1 MNQNISYIGP
11 FEDAEMGEAR
21 HFWEMTEFG
30 VWSIF
35 KNVFF
40 MDNWMCLYASL
51 LHSHCSPFLVLWIE
65 LRLHLSFSSLSDFFF
80 CLIVPLFNK
89 ESILNVPVVAA
100 FLTLDGGLCS
110 SPPAGRLLI
119 DVLRSII
126 AYWFCGCRDSLDPI
140 TTIEWVYI
148 VITVLIACC

>member
-1 MNQNISYIGP
+1 MEVCYTPTVHLFSIMNRI
-11 FEDAEMGEAR
+11 EAS
-21 HFWEMTEFG
+21 F
-30 VWSIF
+30 VIF
-35 KNVFF
+35 IPV
-40 MDNWMCLYASL
+40 
-51 LHSHCSPFLVLWIE
+51 
-65 LRLHLSFSSLSDFFF
+65 RLFF

-110 SPPAGRLLI
+110 SPPAGLLQI